1 MSSLPAVAHS
11 DEGKSDE
18 LRAELARA
26 AEQRTDSVQRES
38 KAEELKRLARE
49 HDIKQSFR
57 RLLDPGIMRPNNR
70 EHAFEALKVNNKQP
84 LILTIRIR
92 ILLCLLCILVLVD
105 LGNDLRQPAA

>member
-1 MSSLPAVAHS
+1 MSSLPAVVHA

-18 LRAELARA
+18 LRTELARA
-26 AEQRTDSVQRES
+26 AEQRTDPVQRES

-70 EHAFEALKVNNKQP
+70 EHAFEALKVNRQATTYPNHKN
-84 LILTIRIR
+84 LYLTVFA
-92 ILLCLLCILVLVD
+92 L
-105 LGNDLRQPAA
+105 